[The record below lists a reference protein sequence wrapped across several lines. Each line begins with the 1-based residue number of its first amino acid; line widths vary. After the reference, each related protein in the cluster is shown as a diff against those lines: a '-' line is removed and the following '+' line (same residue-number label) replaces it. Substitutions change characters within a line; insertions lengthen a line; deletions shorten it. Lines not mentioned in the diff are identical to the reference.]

1 MESIAKVIDWT
12 STEEINTSVNY
23 TVIIFDL
30 IRKWLSYHLFN
41 RHIGKRH
48 FVARSSC
55 PESSP
60 SCHFQWQ
67 ALTGNITYWHFLVL
81 GPLFKECATLVMI
94 SVLLRGLST
103 QVHASVSH
111 WALGMRPIGKDYVAR

>member
-1 MESIAKVIDWT
+1 MVNYQSPPQLLIHVSTLVPGMESIAKVIDWT

-30 IRKWLSYHLFN
+30 IMKWLSYHLFN
-41 RHIGKRH
+41 WHIGNDQH
-48 FVARSSC
+48 FVAWSSC

-67 ALTGNITYWHFLVL
+67 ALREAI
-81 GPLFKECATLVMI
+81 I
-94 SVLLRGLST
+94 
-103 QVHASVSH
+103 
-111 WALGMRPIGKDYVAR
+111 

>member
-1 MESIAKVIDWT
+1 MIQSDNLIQSQSVHKCAMVNYQLPPQLLIHVSTLVPGMESIAKVIDWT

-48 FVARSSC
+48 FVAWSSC
-55 PESSP
+55 T
-60 SCHFQWQ
+60 F
-67 ALTGNITYWHFLVL
+67 
-81 GPLFKECATLVMI
+81 
-94 SVLLRGLST
+94 
-103 QVHASVSH
+103 
-111 WALGMRPIGKDYVAR
+111 